1 MRPTLPC
8 IFMITCAALAAACS
22 VDASGTSMPD
32 TGTTPIDAPDGGAG
46 DGAPASDG
54 AAGPDGLAPS
64 AARGLAVL
72 ATPADFSSTR
82 VSILGADGALVTED
96 CIHSEV
102 GSGGGSSLTLSTDVT
117 LPSQPQRGGE
127 LWVVDRGNVALLVL
141 DPATCG
147 VRRQLSVSTGF
158 RANPHDVVVLSETKA
173 YVTRYEKN
181 LSVTDPAS
189 TSGGDDILVVNP
201 ATGAVT
207 GRIPLASYAA
217 PVDGATI
224 QARPDRA
231 VIAAGKVFV
240 TLGSQDAHFAA
251 TGEGRVVVIDPAT
264 DQVTAS
270 LALTGLSS
278 CSEMDVRPSEATLYV
293 ACGLDNLVQSGV
305 ALIDL
310 SVDPPAVK
318 RVVAAQVLGSQP
330 LNFSWVAAVSPAR
343 VLVGTFGSFAPAVSD
358 AVFAFDPG
366 TGRAVSLASADAYN
380 LGRAS
385 AGGGRLFVPD
395 ATAARPRIL
404 IFDVSGASLDPPPQ
418 PQSLDFDPAKRLLPR
433 EVAWF

>member
-1 MRPTLPC
+1 M
-8 IFMITCAALAAACS
+8 
-22 VDASGTSMPD
+22 
-32 TGTTPIDAPDGGAG
+32 GG
-46 DGAPASDG
+46 D
-54 AAGPDGLAPS
+54 
-64 AARGLAVL
+64 
-72 ATPADFSSTR
+72 
-82 VSILGADGALVTED
+82 
-96 CIHSEV
+96 
-102 GSGGGSSLTLSTDVT
+102 
-117 LPSQPQRGGE
+117 

-141 DPATCG
+141 DPATCA
-147 VRRQLSVSTGF
+147 VRRQLSVATGF

-189 TSGGDDILVVNP
+189 TSGGDDVLVVNP
-201 ATGAVT
+201 VTGAVT
-207 GRIPLASYAA
+207 GRIALASYAA
-217 PVDGATI
+217 PVDGASI

-278 CSEMDVRPSEATLYV
+278 CSEMDVRPSESTLYV

-310 SVDPPAVK
+310 SVDPPVVK

-343 VLVGTFGSFAPAVSD
+343 ILVGTFGSFDPAVSD
-358 AVFAFDPG
+358 GVFALDPG
-366 TGRAVSLASADAYN
+366 TGRSVSLATADAYN

-395 ATAARPRIL
+395 ATATRPRVL
-404 IFDVSGASLDPPPQ
+404 IVDVSGASLDPAPQ